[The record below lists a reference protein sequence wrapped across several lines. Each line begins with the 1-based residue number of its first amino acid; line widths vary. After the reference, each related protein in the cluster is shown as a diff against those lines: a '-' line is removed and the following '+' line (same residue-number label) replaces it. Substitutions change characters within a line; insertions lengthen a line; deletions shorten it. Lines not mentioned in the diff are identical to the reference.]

1 MNDILQKLRDPSGG
15 SDSHEVCDICG
26 IFLENKLPFAMI
38 MV

>member
-26 IFLENKLPFAMI
+26 KNFSRECRRS
-38 MV
+38 